1 MNKLWN
7 YMKLTL
13 NPEELPTMKELLKEI
28 VDNGGTDAA
37 LAKLREAQHEKYH
50 NELIWRYPISQGD
63 SAGGFIMPV
72 REGILWIPYDEMEK
86 EAGEILLTD
95 NADLL
100 TEDTCDM
107 MADDFDR
114 YADQLCDVLRQAA
127 KICHRLEHGD
137 VKRTLELGEFEVVSG
152 KLAVSDPCYNT
163 DVWCRGELE
172 NVMNGTWH
180 ASAVE
185 LYTGSWG
192 RRIARLIAVHEN
204 YADEKMSKGQCM
216 GFDVGVDSGQA
227 GLFDASHYRDD
238 TVIPNHENLK
248 DKEPSEIWY
257 DHCCNITLSPLS
269 AGVLPYG
276 VVSSSR
282 YGDGSYDCFVCRN
295 EYGQIIR
302 AEIEFIPEDD
312 YE

>member
-1 MNKLWN
+1 
-7 YMKLTL
+7 
-13 NPEELPTMKELLKEI
+13 
-28 VDNGGTDAA
+28 
-37 LAKLREAQHEKYH
+37 
-50 NELIWRYPISQGD
+50 
-63 SAGGFIMPV
+63 
-72 REGILWIPYDEMEK
+72 
-86 EAGEILLTD
+86 
-95 NADLL
+95 
-100 TEDTCDM
+100 
-107 MADDFDR
+107 
-114 YADQLCDVLRQAA
+114 
-127 KICHRLEHGD
+127 
-137 VKRTLELGEFEVVSG
+137 
-152 KLAVSDPCYNT
+152 
-163 DVWCRGELE
+163 
-172 NVMNGTWH
+172 MNGTWH

-248 DKEPSEIWY
+248 DKEPSELWY

-276 VVSSSR
+276 VVSSSG
-282 YGDGSYDCFVCRN
+282 YGDGGYDCFICRN